1 MLNLL
6 NKIMNHKCLYCYN
19 ELGDEVDYH
28 EKCSLEFFGTKTPP
42 KMEYSLGDMDKL
54 AKDVVER
61 SIAIPGVQPKLSL
74 TLVSQSLDQGNASRL
89 TVVGA
94 MGGNYIFKPP
104 SIHYPSMPENEHVTM
119 RIAEGFGIPVVMSS
133 LIRLASGELGYIT
146 KRIDRTKEGGK
157 IHMLDMFQI
166 LEAFDKYKS
175 SMEKVGKAIG
185 DYSVNT
191 QLDRLYYFELALFC
205 FVSGNSDMHL
215 KNFSMILS
223 SQGWTLSPAYDLL
236 NVSLANPADNEELA
250 LTLGAKKRKI
260 GRPQFDELAER
271 LELTIRQKDR
281 AYSRLQKNHDKAV
294 DWIEKS
300 FLPDDVKEGYIFI
313 MASRYKQLDM

>member
-1 MLNLL
+1 
-6 NKIMNHKCLYCYN
+6 
-19 ELGDEVDYH
+19 
-28 EKCSLEFFGTKTPP
+28 
-42 KMEYSLGDMDKL
+42 
-54 AKDVVER
+54 
-61 SIAIPGVQPKLSL
+61 
-74 TLVSQSLDQGNASRL
+74 
-89 TVVGA
+89 
-94 MGGNYIFKPP
+94 
-104 SIHYPSMPENEHVTM
+104 M

>member
-1 MLNLL
+1 
-6 NKIMNHKCLYCYN
+6 
-19 ELGDEVDYH
+19 
-28 EKCSLEFFGTKTPP
+28 
-42 KMEYSLGDMDKL
+42 MEYSLGDMDKL
-54 AKDVVER
+54 ARDVVER

-74 TLVSQSLDQGNASRL
+74 TLVSQSLDQGNAPRL

-104 SIHYPSMPENEHVTM
+104 FIHYPYMPENEHVTM

-133 LIRLASGELGYIT
+133 LIRLGSGELGYIT

-223 SQGWTLSPAYDLL
+223 SQGWILSPAYDLL
-236 NVSLANPADNEELA
+236 NVSLANPTDNEELA

-271 LELTIRQKDR
+271 LELTTRQKDR
-281 AYSRLQKNHDKAV
+281 AYNRLQKNQNTAV
-294 DWIEKS
+294 DWVEKS
-300 FLPDDVKEGYIFI
+300 FLPDDVKERYLSI
-313 MASRYKQLDM
+313 MASRYKQLGM

>member
-1 MLNLL
+1 
-6 NKIMNHKCLYCYN
+6 MNHKCLYCYN

-119 RIAEGFGIPVVMSS
+119 RIAESFGIPVVMSS

-281 AYSRLQKNHDKAV
+281 AYSRLQKNHDKVV

>member
-1 MLNLL
+1 
-6 NKIMNHKCLYCYN
+6 
-19 ELGDEVDYH
+19 
-28 EKCSLEFFGTKTPP
+28 
-42 KMEYSLGDMDKL
+42 MEYSLGDMDKL

-89 TVVGA
+89 TVAGA

-223 SQGWTLSPAYDLL
+223 SQGWILSPAYDLL
-236 NVSLANPADNEELA
+236 NVSLANPVDNEGLA
-250 LTLGAKKRKI
+250 LTLGAKKRKS

-271 LELTIRQKDR
+271 LELTARQKDR
-281 AYSRLQKNHDKAV
+281 AYSRLQKNHNTAV
-294 DWIEKS
+294 DWVEKS
-300 FLPDDVKEGYIFI
+300 FLPDEAKERYLFI
-313 MASRYKQLDM
+313 MASRYKQLGM